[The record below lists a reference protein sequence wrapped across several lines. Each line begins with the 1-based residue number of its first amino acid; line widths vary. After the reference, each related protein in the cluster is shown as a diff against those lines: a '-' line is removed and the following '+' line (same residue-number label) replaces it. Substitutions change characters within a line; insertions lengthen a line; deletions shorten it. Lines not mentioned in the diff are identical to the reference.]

1 MTHLC
6 YLPIKSLRLVQRT
19 LSTGLKAAYWH
30 TTKQTNASITHVSSL
45 HFLIHFIHP
54 SLPYRQIKI
63 EDFLMLCGFDGN
75 VNLSDALHSLRVN
88 IGKFTDCVV
97 ADPSASAGD
106 TPLVLPNEV
115 QSLRQI
121 PAKFWQLCH
130 NVLQF
135 RMQRPSNL
143 PVSVKGIYTWNL
155 NSWSP
160 GLPTNV
166 HKTWIVKTML
176 KQAPVLLQETKWN
189 QANLQY
195 LSHTWPDIKVVTTL
209 AKQNPGEQAGVAI
222 LFPPGWKV
230 LEERVLVQHYAVAAR
245 VEYQACTIWL
255 VSVYIPPNSP
265 KPFVSTTLQTVLALT
280 DYPVFVG
287 GDFNRCD
294 QNHFHTWDDFLVQAG
309 LTDVDPALPTYKYQD
324 QESALDRFLVPSL
337 FLDTTQLFARIYGR
351 YRIDTCHH
359 KALML
364 RLKMKPRLRPHP
376 QSEKHHTIP
385 TQVFLD
391 PTVASE
397 SLQAAARQASLLAL
411 KRKISLAQE
420 TRLAS
425 VVLSQHCRAVVWSW
439 WRTHSCHFKKL
450 SPLKRLYKLLGKE
463 QTYLHIR
470 QDEVRLLYEQ
480 SADTDLLHPWQ
491 AQQGCLLIPA
501 TIVAAALQAAEV
513 ATATNLQIP
522 FGTDNTDPVQRTR
535 RQKIF
540 WDRLKTVCPRG
551 TFYHGPLLQ
560 HNGQECRTALE
571 YDEAMLATRD
581 FWFTHPIKY
590 DRDWHD
596 TLSAYRRCVSP
607 WPEIPEP
614 TEQDYIEHLLLTKDS
629 APGPDGLP
637 YALWRMFPQQTA
649 AILQDDFHHILAGVL
664 APPTQVGV
672 WIPKAKQGP
681 TADFFRPL
689 GMPDTLDRLQDG
701 TTAAILF
708 RITRHSFH
716 PAQTLLNSF
725 REPQRA
731 VLEVQGALEG
741 SGPASALFADLSK
754 AFERINAHWILHIL
768 RIRQCSPWVL
778 QLARYLLFGRR
789 IRHKV
794 QGRLLPAR
802 NVHSGVDMGR
812 STSVYFFCLAMDPI
826 FVVLNQIPRVIVVA
840 GYVDDT
846 TIVGRQT
853 DSRWIQEVFQY
864 IKKWKTAG
872 IVMDTHHCWQVGFSS
887 RALDEDTLYKVEDV
901 WSYVTPIHELGQ
913 ATCSAALQH
922 VPGYARRFVLRHG
935 DHCMRMAS
943 DAIPRLVTEGH
954 PMLCRLAASP
964 CKCRSKTQLL
974 TNVSYSAEQLYCLD
988 QAGLGGQCIVPT
1000 TVNLGLTIHTGWT
1013 CQMTNETMVKVQ
1025 LQTSLVTLLAK
1036 QLAKFRMRLAA
1047 AKRANL
1053 SIHMKIIYFNTFSLS
1068 LFYYSQ
1074 TQRFFS
1080 PKLLKPLY
1088 HAMADFLL
1096 QRHWFPQHHMVGLC
1110 RWLRL
1115 GPLLDPT
1122 IMQAI
1127 SLFGCYLRQGHRSFA
1142 EEQASS
1148 YATQIQQCW
1157 KYWQQQLPAEDV
1169 QRLLALVRENTTP
1182 AQRASKFKQ
1191 LFKQLAVN
1199 KLLTASHKHLVAR
1212 IYKNGWAMGPSILFL
1227 NWLADLPTTQVG
1239 AVPRYAVLRWAL
1251 GEDADFWLPLR
1262 GKLSRSQPCVWCSN
1276 SARCFPYGP
1285 GYGALCPTCFLP
1297 ATPIDLTLNNL
1308 SDENKNFLHFHQII
1322 VPEPKQL
1329 PPAFSRL
1336 LSSVG
1341 CRAIGSYV
1349 PCVLCQGGFNSIDHW
1364 LSFCPVVHLTWLAL
1378 WVAPAPEITWRKAP
1392 SRSTGVALC
1401 YMLFHLRRLVTEC
1414 GGLRPNI
1421 LCVHNRKVSHHVL
1434 DLWQRIYSSMP
1445 STLLRTFRAPPQSS
1459 SSACTD
1465 STKIRLQRFPAVVLE
1480 AALLPSKGLATTQ
1493 SFAKGDTIATF
1504 VKQDHRLRLLLSQY
1518 RKLPFPTATACLVP
1532 FLCHCGATHLRLQA
1546 MDDMPAN
1553 TILLLGEP
1561 QEWQGCLVQFDG
1573 SAHKNTQTGGAG
1585 VGLLHV
1591 TPSSTS
1597 LVQWLSIPLLSCPD
1611 NVIAE
1616 AHACRAAINLAF
1628 EYYVSCMAKGI
1639 PIDSVVIQGDILP
1652 IINYLQYK
1660 GRIKKPAVVAIL
1672 EQCQQLLAQAP
1683 CLFRLVYLPRECN
1696 RLADYFAG
1704 QASAAA
1710 KEAEGNPLV
1719 PLHHVALPPF
1729 HLAQT
1734 LGFIIQQG
1742 DALQAPAFVLT
1753 ECPSPTPQE
1762 LHVLLRRHPHY
1773 KWVAMDYIALAVS
1786 SSHCLSVGYKPTVD
1800 ALGGRFYSVGNAAQ
1814 RLPRQVRLL
1823 LFGNS
1828 HWEIDISGAHYE
1840 LMRRQCKT
1848 NKVHLTLQ
1856 PVAQMR
1862 DYLRGALRAY
1872 LAEDE
1877 IGSLVK
1883 TWPLVILNSA
1893 TPQEAIEYLKKR
1905 IQVEPS
1911 GQLVSFARE
1920 VFAASRYA
1928 MHHPPPWC
1936 PTGPVRTGRGAPF
1949 HYFEVL
1955 EQQVTWAAYS
1965 FLQPRVGF
1973 ASAIWL
1979 HDGFWVAPR
1988 PENALLTA
1996 LHTYLC
2002 QTFSFDPDEPPLL
2015 RCDSLQPK
2023 FAQLLSECNSTTS
2036 VTGSHSRASSQ
2047 RPLPA
2052 VVRIHKKRLSLART
2066 LSSRKPLSNDS
2077 QKELELAVSS
2087 DGAYDDS

>member
-1 MTHLC
+1 
-6 YLPIKSLRLVQRT
+6 
-19 LSTGLKAAYWH
+19 
-30 TTKQTNASITHVSSL
+30 
-45 HFLIHFIHP
+45 
-54 SLPYRQIKI
+54 
-63 EDFLMLCGFDGN
+63 
-75 VNLSDALHSLRVN
+75 
-88 IGKFTDCVV
+88 
-97 ADPSASAGD
+97 
-106 TPLVLPNEV
+106 
-115 QSLRQI
+115 
-121 PAKFWQLCH
+121 
-130 NVLQF
+130 
-135 RMQRPSNL
+135 
-143 PVSVKGIYTWNL
+143 
-155 NSWSP
+155 
-160 GLPTNV
+160 
-166 HKTWIVKTML
+166 ML

-209 AKQNPGEQAGVAI
+209 AKLNPGEQAGVAI

-265 KPFVSTTLQTVLALT
+265 KPFVSATLQTVLALT

-397 SLQAAARQASLLAL
+397 SLQAAARQASLLTL

-420 TRLAS
+420 TRLAN

-439 WRTHSCHFKKL
+439 WRTHSCHFKRL
-450 SPLKRLYKLLGKE
+450 SPLKRLYKLLGKG

-513 ATATNLQIP
+513 ATATNSQMP
-522 FGTDNTDPVQRTR
+522 FGTDNTDPVQRIR
-535 RQKIF
+535 RQKVF

-708 RITRHSFH
+708 RITRRSFH

-754 AFERINAHWILHIL
+754 AFERINAHWILQIL

-826 FVVLNQIPRVIVVA
+826 FVVLNQIPQVIVVA

-853 DSRWIQEVFQY
+853 DSRWIQEVFQN

-887 RALDEDTLYKVEDV
+887 RALDENTLYKVEDV

-935 DHCMRMAS
+935 DHCMHMSS
-943 DAIPRLVTEGH
+943 DVIPRLVADGH

-964 CKCRSKTQLL
+964 CQCRSKTQLL

-1013 CQMTNETMVKVQ
+1013 CQMMHETMVKVQ
-1025 LQTSLVTLLAK
+1025 LQTSLVTLLSK

-1142 EEQASS
+1142 EEQAGS
-1148 YATQIQQCW
+1148 YAMQIQQCW

-1199 KLLTASHKHLVAR
+1199 KLLATSHKHLVAR

-1262 GKLSRSQPCVWCSN
+1262 GKLSRSQPCVWCGN
-1276 SARCFPYGP
+1276 STRCFPYGP
-1285 GYGALCPTCFLP
+1285 GYGALCPPCFLP
-1297 ATPIDLTLNNL
+1297 ATPIDLTLQNL
-1308 SDENKNFLHFHQII
+1308 TDENKNFLHFHQII

-1336 LSSVG
+1336 QSSVG

-1349 PCVLCQGGFNSIDHW
+1349 PCVLCQGGCNSIDHW

-1459 SSACTD
+1459 RSACTD

-1480 AALLPSKGLATTQ
+1480 AALLPSKGLATIQ
-1493 SFAKGDTIATF
+1493 AFAKGDIIATF
-1504 VKQDHRLRLLLSQY
+1504 VKQDHRLGLLLSQY

-1532 FLCHCGATHLRLQA
+1532 FLCQCGATHLRLQA

-1585 VGLLHV
+1585 VSLLHV

-1597 LVQWLSIPLLSCPD
+1597 LVKWLSTPLLSCPD

-1628 EYYVSCMAKGI
+1628 EYYVSCMTKGI

-1742 DALQAPAFVLT
+1742 DALQTPAFVLT
-1753 ECPSPTPQE
+1753 ERPSPTPHE

-1773 KWVAMDYIALAVS
+1773 KWVSMDYIALAIS
-1786 SSHCLSVGYKPTVD
+1786 FSHCLSVGYKPTVD

-1840 LMRRQCKT
+1840 LMRRQCKLEE
-1848 NKVHLTLQ
+1848 VHLTLQ
-1856 PVAQMR
+1856 PVVQMR
-1862 DYLRGALRAY
+1862 NYLREALRAY
-1872 LAEDE
+1872 IAENE

-1893 TPQEAIEYLKKR
+1893 TPQEALEYLKKR

-1928 MHHPPPWC
+1928 MHHPPSWC

-1955 EQQVTWAAYS
+1955 EQQVAWAAYS

-1988 PENALLTA
+1988 PEDALLTA
-1996 LHTYLC
+1996 LHTHLC
-2002 QTFSFDPDEPPLL
+2002 QTFGFDPDEPPLM

-2023 FAQLLSECNSTTS
+2023 FAQLLSECNSTAP

-2052 VVRIHKKRLSLART
+2052 VVRIHKKRTFTGAH
-2066 LSSRKPLSNDS
+2066 PE
-2077 QKELELAVSS
+2077 QQEALEQRLTKRIR
-2087 DGAYDDS
+2087 AYNTKRRRIR

>member
-1 MTHLC
+1 
-6 YLPIKSLRLVQRT
+6 
-19 LSTGLKAAYWH
+19 
-30 TTKQTNASITHVSSL
+30 
-45 HFLIHFIHP
+45 
-54 SLPYRQIKI
+54 
-63 EDFLMLCGFDGN
+63 
-75 VNLSDALHSLRVN
+75 
-88 IGKFTDCVV
+88 
-97 ADPSASAGD
+97 
-106 TPLVLPNEV
+106 
-115 QSLRQI
+115 
-121 PAKFWQLCH
+121 
-130 NVLQF
+130 
-135 RMQRPSNL
+135 
-143 PVSVKGIYTWNL
+143 
-155 NSWSP
+155 
-160 GLPTNV
+160 
-166 HKTWIVKTML
+166 ML
-176 KQAPVLLQETKWN
+176 KKAPVLLQETKWD

-195 LSHTWPDIKVVTTL
+195 LSHTWPDIKVVATL
-209 AKQNPGEQAGVAI
+209 AKHNPGEQAGVAI

-230 LEERVLVQHYAVAAR
+230 LEERIWVQHYAVAAR

-255 VSVYIPPNSP
+255 VSIYIPPSSP
-265 KPFVSTTLQTVLALT
+265 KAFVFNTLQTIIALT

-324 QESALDRFLVPSL
+324 QESSLDRFLVPSL
-337 FLDTTQLFARIYGR
+337 FLDATQLFACIYGR
-351 YRIDTCHH
+351 YRIDTCHR
-359 KALML
+359 KALLL

-391 PTVASE
+391 PTIASE
-397 SLQAAARQASLLAL
+397 SLQAVARQASLLAL

-420 TRLAS
+420 TKPAS
-425 VVLSQHCRAVVWSW
+425 VVLSHHSRAIVWSW

-450 SPLKRLYKLLGKE
+450 APLKRLYKLLGKE
-463 QTYLHIR
+463 QTHLHIR
-470 QDEVRLLYEQ
+470 QEELRLLYEQ
-480 SADTDLLHPWQ
+480 SADTDLLQSWQ
-491 AQQGCLLIPA
+491 TQQGCLLIPA
-501 TIVAAALQAAEV
+501 TVIASALQAAEV
-513 ATATNLQIP
+513 ATATNTQMP
-522 FGTDNTDPVQRTR
+522 FGTDNTDPVQRIR

-540 WDRLKTVCPRG
+540 WDRLKTVCPKG

-571 YDEAMLATRD
+571 YDEATLATRD
-581 FWFTHPIKY
+581 FWFTHPVKY
-590 DRDWHD
+590 DRDWQD
-596 TLSAYRRCVSP
+596 TLSAYRRCVVP
-607 WPEIPEP
+607 WPVIPEP
-614 TEQDYIEHLLLTKDS
+614 AEQDYVEHLLLTKDS

-649 AILQDDFHHILAGVL
+649 AILQDDFHHILAGTL
-664 APPTQVGV
+664 TPPTQVGV

-701 TTAAILF
+701 TVAAILF
-708 RITRHSFH
+708 RVTRHSFH

-741 SGPASALFADLSK
+741 SSPASALFADLSK

-778 QLARYLLFGRR
+778 QFARYLLFGRR

-826 FVVLNQIPRVIVVA
+826 FVVLNQIPQVLVVA

-853 DSRWIQEVFQY
+853 DPNWVREVFQN
-864 IKKWKTAG
+864 IRKWKSAG

-887 RALDEDTLYKVEDV
+887 RALDENILHRVEDV
-901 WSYVTPIHELGQ
+901 WGHVTPTHESGQ

-935 DHCMRMAS
+935 DHCIHMTSA
-943 DAIPRLVTEGH
+943 AIPRLVTEGH
-954 PMLCRLAASP
+954 PMLCQLAASP
-964 CKCRSKTQLL
+964 CRCRSKTQLL
-974 TNVSYSAEQLYCLD
+974 TNVSYAAEQLFCLD
-988 QAGLGGQCIVPT
+988 QAGLGGQCIVPS

-1013 CQMTNETMVKVQ
+1013 CQLTNETMVKLPLQ
-1025 LQTSLVTLLAK
+1025 LSLTTLLSK
-1036 QLAKFRMRLAA
+1036 QLVKFRTRLAA
-1047 AKRANL
+1047 ANRANL
-1053 SIHMKIIYFNTFSLS
+1053 STHMKIIYFNTFSLS

-1088 HAMADFLL
+1088 HAMAEFLL
-1096 QRHWFPQHHMVGLC
+1096 QRHWFPQHLLVGLC
-1110 RWLRL
+1110 RWLRI

-1122 IMQAI
+1122 IMQAV
-1127 SLFGCYLRQGHRSFA
+1127 SLFGCYLRQGHRSLA
-1142 EEQASS
+1142 EDQEGS

-1157 KYWQQQLPAEDV
+1157 KYWQQQLPAEDI
-1169 QRLLALVRENTTP
+1169 QRLLALLKQNNTP
-1182 AQRASKFKQ
+1182 AQRASGFKQ
-1191 LFKQLAVN
+1191 LFKQLAIDR
-1199 KLLTASHKHLVAR
+1199 LLAASHRHLAAR
-1212 IYKNGWAMGPSILFL
+1212 ISKNGWAMGPSILFL
-1227 NWLADLPTTQVG
+1227 GWLADLPTTQVG

-1262 GKLSRSQPCVWCSN
+1262 GKLSRSQPCVWCHN
-1276 SARCFPYGP
+1276 HTRCFPCGP
-1285 GYGALCPTCFLP
+1285 GYGALCPTCLLP
-1297 ATPIDLTLNNL
+1297 ATPVDITLTTLPEE
-1308 SDENKNFLHFHQII
+1308 SKSFLHFHQIL

-1341 CRAIGSYV
+1341 CRANNSYV
-1349 PCVLCQGGFNSIDHW
+1349 PCVLCQGGYNSIDHW

-1378 WVAPAPEITWRKAP
+1378 WAAPAPEINWRMVP
-1392 SRSTGVALC
+1392 SRSIGVALC
-1401 YMLFHLRRLVTEC
+1401 YTLFRMVPSRSIGVALCYTLFHLRRLVTEY

-1421 LCVHNRKVSHHVL
+1421 ACVRHCSISHHVL
-1434 DLWQRIYSSMP
+1434 DLWQRIYSSLP
-1445 STLLRTFRAPPQSS
+1445 STLLNHFRAPPQPSS
-1459 SSACTD
+1459 TACTD
-1465 STKIRLQRFPAVVLE
+1465 STKIRTQRFPAVLLE
-1480 AALLPSKGLATTQ
+1480 AALLPPKGLATTQ
-1493 SFAKGDTIATF
+1493 PFAKGDTIATF
-1504 VKQDHRLRLLLSQY
+1504 AKQDHRLRLLLSQH

-1532 FLCHCGATHLRLQA
+1532 FSCHCGATHLRLQA
-1546 MDDMPAN
+1546 MDDLSAS

-1573 SAHKNTQTGGAG
+1573 SAHKHTQTGGAG
-1585 VGLLHV
+1585 VSLLHV

-1597 LVQWLSIPLLSCPD
+1597 LVQWLSIPLLSCSD
-1611 NVIAE
+1611 NVVAE

-1628 EYYVSCMAKGI
+1628 EYYVSCMSKGI
-1639 PIDSVVIQGDILP
+1639 PIDSVVVQGDILP
-1652 IINYLQYK
+1652 VINYLQYK

-1672 EQCQQLLAQAP
+1672 EQCQHLLARAP

-1710 KEAEGNPLV
+1710 RKADNNPLV

-1729 HLAQT
+1729 HLVQA
-1734 LGFIIQQG
+1734 LGFITQQG
-1742 DALQAPAFVLT
+1742 DPMQAPAFVLT

-1762 LHVLLRRHPHY
+1762 MHALLRRHPHY

-1786 SSHCLSVGYKPTVD
+1786 SSHRLSVGYKPTVD
-1800 ALGGRFYSVGNAAQ
+1800 STGGRFYSVGNAAQ

-1840 LMRRQCKT
+1840 LMRRQCRAAE
-1848 NKVHLTLQ
+1848 VHLSLLPIT
-1856 PVAQMR
+1856 QMR
-1862 DYLRGALRAY
+1862 SYLTRALRAQI
-1872 LAEDE
+1872 AETD
-1877 IGSLVK
+1877 ISLLVK
-1883 TWPLVILNSA
+1883 TWPLVIINSA
-1893 TPQEAIEYLKKR
+1893 APQEAIEYLNKR
-1905 IQVEPS
+1905 IQMEPS
-1911 GQLVSFARE
+1911 HHLVSFARE

-1928 MHHPPPWC
+1928 MHHPPSWC
-1936 PTGPVRTGRGAPF
+1936 PSGPERTGRGAPF

-1955 EQQVTWAAYS
+1955 EQQVAWAAYS

-1973 ASAIWL
+1973 VSAIWL

-1988 PENALLTA
+1988 PENGMLEALNN
-1996 LHTYLC
+1996 HLC
-2002 QTFSFDPDEPPLL
+2002 QTFGFDPTEPPLM

-2023 FAQLLSECNSTTS
+2023 FAQLLSESAS
-2036 VTGSHSRASSQ
+2036 AAPVIGSHSHASSQ
-2047 RPLPA
+2047 GPLPE
-2052 VVRIHKKRLSLART
+2052 VVRIHRKRTFTGARPTQQEALEQRLAKRIKAQPAKRRRT
-2066 LSSRKPLSNDS
+2066 
-2077 QKELELAVSS
+2077 
-2087 DGAYDDS
+2087 

>member
-1 MTHLC
+1 
-6 YLPIKSLRLVQRT
+6 
-19 LSTGLKAAYWH
+19 
-30 TTKQTNASITHVSSL
+30 
-45 HFLIHFIHP
+45 
-54 SLPYRQIKI
+54 
-63 EDFLMLCGFDGN
+63 MLCGFHGN
-75 VNLSDALHSLRVN
+75 VNLSDALNSLRVN

-97 ADPSASAGD
+97 ADPSASVGD

-115 QSLRQI
+115 QSLRQV
-121 PAKFWQLCH
+121 PSKFWQLCH
-130 NVLQF
+130 SVLQF

-222 LFPPGWKV
+222 LFPPGWKI

-280 DYPVFVG
+280 DHPVFVG

-391 PTVASE
+391 PTVESE
-397 SLQAAARQASLLAL
+397 SLQAAARQASLFAL

-513 ATATNLQIP
+513 ATATNLQMP
-522 FGTDNTDPVQRTR
+522 FGTDNTDPAQRIR

-649 AILQDDFHHILAGVL
+649 VILQDDFHHILAGVL

-689 GMPDTLDRLQDG
+689 GMPDTLDR
-701 TTAAILF
+701 
-708 RITRHSFH
+708 TRHSFH

-731 VLEVQGALEG
+731 VLEVQGALE
-741 SGPASALFADLSK
+741 SSSPASALFADLSK

-778 QLARYLLFGRR
+778 QFARYLLFGRR

-826 FVVLNQIPRVIVVA
+826 FVVLNQIPQVIVVA

-853 DSRWIQEVFQY
+853 NSRWIQEVFQN

-887 RALDEDTLYKVEDV
+887 RALDENMLYKVEDV

-935 DHCMRMAS
+935 DHCMHMAS

-954 PMLCRLAASP
+954 PLLCRLAASP
-964 CKCRSKTQLL
+964 CQCRSKTQLL

-1013 CQMTNETMVKVQ
+1013 CQMMNETMVKVH
-1025 LQTSLVTLLAK
+1025 LQTSLVTLLSK

-1127 SLFGCYLRQGHRSFA
+1127 SLFGCYLRQGHKSFA
-1142 EEQASS
+1142 EEQAGS
-1148 YATQIQQCW
+1148 YAIQIQQCW

-1199 KLLTASHKHLVAR
+1199 KLLAASHRHLVAR

-1262 GKLSRSQPCVWCSN
+1262 GKLSRSQLCVWCSN
-1276 SARCFPYGP
+1276 STRCFPYGP

-1297 ATPIDLTLNNL
+1297 ATPIDITLNNL
-1308 SDENKNFLHFHQII
+1308 SEENKNFLHFHQII

-1341 CRAIGSYV
+1341 CRALGSYV
-1349 PCVLCQGGFNSIDHW
+1349 PCVLCQGGFNSVDHW

-1414 GGLRPNI
+1414 GGLRPHI

-1434 DLWQRIYSSMP
+1434 DLWQRIYSSLP
-1445 STLLRTFRAPPQSS
+1445 STLLRSFRAPPQSS
-1459 SSACTD
+1459 SIACTD

-1493 SFAKGDTIATF
+1493 FFAKGDTIATF
-1504 VKQDHRLRLLLSQY
+1504 AKQDHRLRLLLSQY
-1518 RKLPFPTATACLVP
+1518 RKLPFPTATASLVP

-1573 SAHKNTQTGGAG
+1573 SAQKNTQTGGAG
-1585 VGLLHV
+1585 VSLLHV

-1597 LVQWLSIPLLSCPD
+1597 LVQWLSIPLLSCSD

-1616 AHACRAAINLAF
+1616 AHACRAAIRLAC
-1628 EYYVSCMAKGI
+1628 EYYVSCMTMGT

-1652 IINYLQYK
+1652 IINYLQHK

-1704 QASAAA
+1704 QASAAS

-1719 PLHHVALPPF
+1719 PLHHAALPPF

-1762 LHVLLRRHPHY
+1762 MHALLRRHPHY

-1840 LMRRQCKT
+1840 LMRRQCKMDEA
-1848 NKVHLTLQ
+1848 HLALQ
-1856 PVAQMR
+1856 PIAQMR
-1862 DYLRGALRAY
+1862 DSLKGTLQAY
-1872 LAEDE
+1872 IAEDE
-1877 IGSLVK
+1877 IGPLVK
-1883 TWPLVILNSA
+1883 TWPLVIINSA

-1905 IQVEPS
+1905 IQAEPS

-1928 MHHPPPWC
+1928 MHHPPSWC
-1936 PTGPVRTGRGAPF
+1936 PAGPVRTGRGAPF

-1973 ASAIWL
+1973 VSAIWL

-2002 QTFSFDPDEPPLL
+2002 QTFSFDLAEPPLM
-2015 RCDSLQPK
+2015 RCDSLQPR
-2023 FAQLLSECNSTTS
+2023 FTQLLSECNSMTP
-2036 VTGSHSRASSQ
+2036 VIGSHSRASSQ

-2052 VVRIHKKRLSLART
+2052 VVRIHRKRTFTGAHPEQQEALEQRLTKRIRAY
-2066 LSSRKPLSNDS
+2066 SN
-2077 QKELELAVSS
+2077 KRRRIR
-2087 DGAYDDS
+2087 

>member
-75 VNLSDALHSLRVN
+75 VNLSDARHSLRVN

-166 HKTWIVKTML
+166 HKTWIIKTML

-265 KPFVSTTLQTVLALT
+265 KPFVSTTLQAVLALT

-309 LTDVDPALPTYKYQD
+309 LTDVDPALPTYKYHD

-351 YRIDTCHH
+351 YRIDTCHR
-359 KALML
+359 KALTL
-364 RLKMKPRLRPHP
+364 RLKMKPRLRPRP

-391 PTVASE
+391 PTAASE

-439 WRTHSCHFKKL
+439 WRTHSRHFKKL
-450 SPLKRLYKLLGKE
+450 SPLKRLYKLLGKD

-522 FGTDNTDPVQRTR
+522 CGTDNTDPAQRTR

-614 TEQDYIEHLLLTKDS
+614 SEQDYIEHLLLTKDS

-649 AILQDDFHHILAGVL
+649 AILQDDFRHILAGVL

-725 REPQRA
+725 RGPQRA
-731 VLEVQGALEG
+731 VLEVEGVLEG

-935 DHCMRMAS
+935 DHCMHMAS

-964 CKCRSKTQLL
+964 RKCRSKTQLL

-1088 HAMADFLL
+1088 HAMADFWL

-1127 SLFGCYLRQGHRSFA
+1127 SLFGCYLRQGHRSFT
-1142 EEQASS
+1142 EVQASS
-1148 YATQIQQCW
+1148 YVTQIQQCW

-1182 AQRASKFKQ
+1182 AQRASNFKQ

-1239 AVPRYAVLRWAL
+1239 AVPCYAVLRWAL

-1276 SARCFPYGP
+1276 STRCFPYGP

-1297 ATPIDLTLNNL
+1297 ATPIDITLNNL

-1392 SRSTGVALC
+1392 SRSAGVALC

-1421 LCVHNRKVSHHVL
+1421 RCVHNRKVSHHVL

-1504 VKQDHRLRLLLSQY
+1504 VKQDHRLKLLLSQY

-1532 FLCHCGATHLRLQA
+1532 FLGHCGATHLCLQA

-1573 SAHKNTQTGGAG
+1573 SAHKSTQTGGAG

-1628 EYYVSCMAKGI
+1628 EYYVSCMDKGI
-1639 PIDSVVIQGDILP
+1639 PIDSIVIQGDILP

-1729 HLAQT
+1729 HLAQM

-1862 DYLRGALRAY
+1862 DCLRGALRAY

-1877 IGSLVK
+1877 VGSLAK

-1928 MHHPPPWC
+1928 THHPPH
-1936 PTGPVRTGRGAPF
+1936 G
-1949 HYFEVL
+1949 
-1955 EQQVTWAAYS
+1955 
-1965 FLQPRVGF
+1965 
-1973 ASAIWL
+1973 
-1979 HDGFWVAPR
+1979 
-1988 PENALLTA
+1988 
-1996 LHTYLC
+1996 
-2002 QTFSFDPDEPPLL
+2002 
-2015 RCDSLQPK
+2015 
-2023 FAQLLSECNSTTS
+2023 AQLVQYEQDEGLPFITS
-2036 VTGSHSRASSQ
+2036 RS
-2047 RPLPA
+2047 
-2052 VVRIHKKRLSLART
+2052 
-2066 LSSRKPLSNDS
+2066 
-2077 QKELELAVSS
+2077 
-2087 DGAYDDS
+2087 

>member
-1 MTHLC
+1 MT
-6 YLPIKSLRLVQRT
+6 
-19 LSTGLKAAYWH
+19 
-30 TTKQTNASITHVSSL
+30 
-45 HFLIHFIHP
+45 
-54 SLPYRQIKI
+54 
-63 EDFLMLCGFDGN
+63 
-75 VNLSDALHSLRVN
+75 
-88 IGKFTDCVV
+88 
-97 ADPSASAGD
+97 
-106 TPLVLPNEV
+106 
-115 QSLRQI
+115 
-121 PAKFWQLCH
+121 
-130 NVLQF
+130 
-135 RMQRPSNL
+135 
-143 PVSVKGIYTWNL
+143 
-155 NSWSP
+155 
-160 GLPTNV
+160 
-166 HKTWIVKTML
+166 
-176 KQAPVLLQETKWN
+176 
-189 QANLQY
+189 
-195 LSHTWPDIKVVTTL
+195 
-209 AKQNPGEQAGVAI
+209 
-222 LFPPGWKV
+222 
-230 LEERVLVQHYAVAAR
+230 
-245 VEYQACTIWL
+245 
-255 VSVYIPPNSP
+255 
-265 KPFVSTTLQTVLALT
+265 
-280 DYPVFVG
+280 
-287 GDFNRCD
+287 
-294 QNHFHTWDDFLVQAG
+294 
-309 LTDVDPALPTYKYQD
+309 
-324 QESALDRFLVPSL
+324 
-337 FLDTTQLFARIYGR
+337 
-351 YRIDTCHH
+351 
-359 KALML
+359 
-364 RLKMKPRLRPHP
+364 
-376 QSEKHHTIP
+376 
-385 TQVFLD
+385 
-391 PTVASE
+391 
-397 SLQAAARQASLLAL
+397 
-411 KRKISLAQE
+411 
-420 TRLAS
+420 
-425 VVLSQHCRAVVWSW
+425 
-439 WRTHSCHFKKL
+439 
-450 SPLKRLYKLLGKE
+450 
-463 QTYLHIR
+463 
-470 QDEVRLLYEQ
+470 
-480 SADTDLLHPWQ
+480 
-491 AQQGCLLIPA
+491 
-501 TIVAAALQAAEV
+501 
-513 ATATNLQIP
+513 
-522 FGTDNTDPVQRTR
+522 
-535 RQKIF
+535 
-540 WDRLKTVCPRG
+540 
-551 TFYHGPLLQ
+551 
-560 HNGQECRTALE
+560 
-571 YDEAMLATRD
+571 
-581 FWFTHPIKY
+581 
-590 DRDWHD
+590 
-596 TLSAYRRCVSP
+596 
-607 WPEIPEP
+607 
-614 TEQDYIEHLLLTKDS
+614 
-629 APGPDGLP
+629 
-637 YALWRMFPQQTA
+637 
-649 AILQDDFHHILAGVL
+649 GVL

-826 FVVLNQIPRVIVVA
+826 FVVLNQIPRVLVVA

-872 IVMDTHHCWQVGFSS
+872 IVMDTHHCWQVGFAS

-901 WSYVTPIHELGQ
+901 WSHVTPIHELGQ

-935 DHCMRMAS
+935 DHCMHMAS

-1013 CQMTNETMVKVQ
+1013 CQLMNETMVKVQ
-1025 LQTSLVTLLAK
+1025 LQTSLVTVLAK

-1088 HAMADFLL
+1088 HAMANFLL
-1096 QRHWFPQHHMVGLC
+1096 QRHWFPQHHIVGLC

-1157 KYWQQQLPAEDV
+1157 KFWQQQLSAEDV

-1191 LFKQLAVN
+1191 LFKQLAIN
-1199 KLLTASHKHLVAR
+1199 KLLTASHKHLGAR
-1212 IYKNGWAMGPSILFL
+1212 IYKNGWALGPSILFL

-1262 GKLSRSQPCVWCSN
+1262 GKLSRSQPCAWCSN
-1276 SARCFPYGP
+1276 STRCFPYGP

-1297 ATPIDLTLNNL
+1297 AAPIDLTLNNL
-1308 SDENKNFLHFHQII
+1308 SDENKNFLHFHQIT

-1392 SRSTGVALC
+1392 CRSTGVALC

-1421 LCVHNRKVSHHVL
+1421 SCVHNRKVSHHVL
-1434 DLWQRIYSSMP
+1434 DLWQRIYSSIP

-1459 SSACTD
+1459 STACTD

-1504 VKQDHRLRLLLSQY
+1504 VKQDHRLKLLLSQY

-1546 MDDMPAN
+1546 TDNMPAN

-1591 TPSSTS
+1591 TQSSTS

-1710 KEAEGNPLV
+1710 KEADGNPLV

-1848 NKVHLTLQ
+1848 NEVHLTLQ

-1893 TPQEAIEYLKKR
+1893 TPQEAIEYLRKR

-1936 PTGPVRTGRGAPF
+1936 PNGPVRTGRGAPF

-1996 LHTYLC
+1996 MHTYLC

-2023 FAQLLSECNSTTS
+2023 FAQLIAECNSMTS
-2036 VTGSHSRASSQ
+2036 VTGSHSRVSSQ

-2052 VVRIHKKRLSLART
+2052 VVRIHKKRTFTGAH
-2066 LSSRKPLSNDS
+2066 PE
-2077 QKELELAVSS
+2077 QQEALEQRLTKRIRACSIKRRRIR
-2087 DGAYDDS
+2087 

>member
-1 MTHLC
+1 
-6 YLPIKSLRLVQRT
+6 
-19 LSTGLKAAYWH
+19 
-30 TTKQTNASITHVSSL
+30 
-45 HFLIHFIHP
+45 
-54 SLPYRQIKI
+54 
-63 EDFLMLCGFDGN
+63 
-75 VNLSDALHSLRVN
+75 
-88 IGKFTDCVV
+88 
-97 ADPSASAGD
+97 
-106 TPLVLPNEV
+106 
-115 QSLRQI
+115 
-121 PAKFWQLCH
+121 
-130 NVLQF
+130 
-135 RMQRPSNL
+135 
-143 PVSVKGIYTWNL
+143 
-155 NSWSP
+155 
-160 GLPTNV
+160 
-166 HKTWIVKTML
+166 ML

-209 AKQNPGEQAGVAI
+209 AKLNPGEQAGVAI

-265 KPFVSTTLQTVLALT
+265 KPFVSATLQTVLALT

-376 QSEKHHTIP
+376 QSEKHHTLP

-397 SLQAAARQASLLAL
+397 SLQAAARQASLLTL

-420 TRLAS
+420 TRLAN

-439 WRTHSCHFKKL
+439 WRTHSCHFKRL
-450 SPLKRLYKLLGKE
+450 SPLKRLYKLLGKG

-513 ATATNLQIP
+513 ATATNSQMP
-522 FGTDNTDPVQRTR
+522 FGTDNTDPVQRIR
-535 RQKIF
+535 RQKVF

-708 RITRHSFH
+708 RITRRSFH

-754 AFERINAHWILHIL
+754 AFERINAHWILQIL

-826 FVVLNQIPRVIVVA
+826 FVALNQIPQVIVVA

-853 DSRWIQEVFQY
+853 DSRWIQEVFQN

-887 RALDEDTLYKVEDV
+887 RALDENTLYKVEDV

-935 DHCMRMAS
+935 DHCMHMSS
-943 DAIPRLVTEGH
+943 DVIPRLVADGH

-964 CKCRSKTQLL
+964 CQCRSKTQLL

-1013 CQMTNETMVKVQ
+1013 CQMMHETMVKVQ
-1025 LQTSLVTLLAK
+1025 LQTSLVTLLSK

-1142 EEQASS
+1142 EEQAGS
-1148 YATQIQQCW
+1148 YAMQIQQCW

-1199 KLLTASHKHLVAR
+1199 KLLATSHKHLVAR

-1262 GKLSRSQPCVWCSN
+1262 GKLSRSQPCVWCGN
-1276 SARCFPYGP
+1276 STRCFPYGP
-1285 GYGALCPTCFLP
+1285 GYGALCPPCFLP
-1297 ATPIDLTLNNL
+1297 ATPIDLTLQNL
-1308 SDENKNFLHFHQII
+1308 TDENKNFLHFHQII

-1336 LSSVG
+1336 QSSVG

-1349 PCVLCQGGFNSIDHW
+1349 PCVLCQGGCNSIDHW

-1459 SSACTD
+1459 RSACTD

-1480 AALLPSKGLATTQ
+1480 AALLPSKGLATIQ
-1493 SFAKGDTIATF
+1493 AFAKGDIIATF
-1504 VKQDHRLRLLLSQY
+1504 VKQDHRLGLLLSQY

-1532 FLCHCGATHLRLQA
+1532 FLCQCGATHLRLQA

-1585 VGLLHV
+1585 VSLLHV

-1597 LVQWLSIPLLSCPD
+1597 LVKWLSTPLLSCPD

-1628 EYYVSCMAKGI
+1628 EYYVSCMTKGI

-1742 DALQAPAFVLT
+1742 DALQTPAFVLT
-1753 ECPSPTPQE
+1753 ERPSPTPHE

-1773 KWVAMDYIALAVS
+1773 KWVSMDYIALAIS
-1786 SSHCLSVGYKPTVD
+1786 FSHCLSVGYKPTVD

-1840 LMRRQCKT
+1840 LMRRQCKLEE
-1848 NKVHLTLQ
+1848 VHLTLQ
-1856 PVAQMR
+1856 PVVQMR
-1862 DYLRGALRAY
+1862 NYLREALRAY
-1872 LAEDE
+1872 IAENE

-1893 TPQEAIEYLKKR
+1893 TPQEALEYLKKR

-1928 MHHPPPWC
+1928 MHHPPSWC

-1955 EQQVTWAAYS
+1955 EQQVAWAAYS

-1988 PENALLTA
+1988 PEDALLTA
-1996 LHTYLC
+1996 LHTHLC
-2002 QTFSFDPDEPPLL
+2002 QTFGFDPDEPPLM

-2023 FAQLLSECNSTTS
+2023 FAQLLSECNSTAP

-2052 VVRIHKKRLSLART
+2052 VVRIHKKRTFTGAH
-2066 LSSRKPLSNDS
+2066 PE
-2077 QKELELAVSS
+2077 QQEALEQRLTKRIR
-2087 DGAYDDS
+2087 AYNTKRRRIR

>member
-1 MTHLC
+1 
-6 YLPIKSLRLVQRT
+6 
-19 LSTGLKAAYWH
+19 
-30 TTKQTNASITHVSSL
+30 
-45 HFLIHFIHP
+45 
-54 SLPYRQIKI
+54 
-63 EDFLMLCGFDGN
+63 
-75 VNLSDALHSLRVN
+75 
-88 IGKFTDCVV
+88 
-97 ADPSASAGD
+97 
-106 TPLVLPNEV
+106 
-115 QSLRQI
+115 
-121 PAKFWQLCH
+121 
-130 NVLQF
+130 
-135 RMQRPSNL
+135 
-143 PVSVKGIYTWNL
+143 
-155 NSWSP
+155 
-160 GLPTNV
+160 
-166 HKTWIVKTML
+166 ML

-351 YRIDTCHH
+351 YPIDTCHH

-590 DRDWHD
+590 DRDWRD

-826 FVVLNQIPRVIVVA
+826 FVVLNKIPRVIVVA

-935 DHCMRMAS
+935 DHCMHMAS

-974 TNVSYSAEQLYCLD
+974 TNVSYTAEQLYCLD

-1276 SARCFPYGP
+1276 STRCFPYGP

-1297 ATPIDLTLNNL
+1297 ATPIDLTLHNL

-1378 WVAPAPEITWRKAP
+1378 WVAPAPEITWCKAP
-1392 SRSTGVALC
+1392 SRSAGVALC

-1434 DLWQRIYSSMP
+1434 DLWQRIYSSTP
-1445 STLLRTFRAPPQSS
+1445 STLLRTFRAPPQPSS
-1459 SSACTD
+1459 NACTD

-1616 AHACRAAINLAF
+1616 AHARRAAINLAF

-1979 HDGFWVAPR
+1979 RDGFWVAPR

-2052 VVRIHKKRLSLART
+2052 VVSIHKKRTFTGAH
-2066 LSSRKPLSNDS
+2066 PE
-2077 QKELELAVSS
+2077 QQEALEQRLTKRIRACSIKRRLLR
-2087 DGAYDDS
+2087 

>member
-1 MTHLC
+1 M
-6 YLPIKSLRLVQRT
+6 
-19 LSTGLKAAYWH
+19 
-30 TTKQTNASITHVSSL
+30 
-45 HFLIHFIHP
+45 
-54 SLPYRQIKI
+54 
-63 EDFLMLCGFDGN
+63 
-75 VNLSDALHSLRVN
+75 
-88 IGKFTDCVV
+88 
-97 ADPSASAGD
+97 
-106 TPLVLPNEV
+106 
-115 QSLRQI
+115 
-121 PAKFWQLCH
+121 
-130 NVLQF
+130 
-135 RMQRPSNL
+135 
-143 PVSVKGIYTWNL
+143 
-155 NSWSP
+155 
-160 GLPTNV
+160 
-166 HKTWIVKTML
+166 
-176 KQAPVLLQETKWN
+176 
-189 QANLQY
+189 
-195 LSHTWPDIKVVTTL
+195 
-209 AKQNPGEQAGVAI
+209 
-222 LFPPGWKV
+222 
-230 LEERVLVQHYAVAAR
+230 
-245 VEYQACTIWL
+245 
-255 VSVYIPPNSP
+255 
-265 KPFVSTTLQTVLALT
+265 
-280 DYPVFVG
+280 
-287 GDFNRCD
+287 
-294 QNHFHTWDDFLVQAG
+294 
-309 LTDVDPALPTYKYQD
+309 
-324 QESALDRFLVPSL
+324 
-337 FLDTTQLFARIYGR
+337 
-351 YRIDTCHH
+351 
-359 KALML
+359 
-364 RLKMKPRLRPHP
+364 
-376 QSEKHHTIP
+376 
-385 TQVFLD
+385 
-391 PTVASE
+391 
-397 SLQAAARQASLLAL
+397 
-411 KRKISLAQE
+411 
-420 TRLAS
+420 
-425 VVLSQHCRAVVWSW
+425 LSQHCRAVVWSW

-513 ATATNLQIP
+513 ATATNLQMP
-522 FGTDNTDPVQRTR
+522 FGTDNTDPVQRIR

-778 QLARYLLFGRR
+778 RLARYLLFGRR

-826 FVVLNQIPRVIVVA
+826 FVVLNQIPQVIVVA

-853 DSRWIQEVFQY
+853 DSRWIQEVFQN

-887 RALDEDTLYKVEDV
+887 RAFDENTLYKVEDV

-935 DHCMRMAS
+935 DHCIHMAS

-964 CKCRSKTQLL
+964 CQCRSKTQLL

-1013 CQMTNETMVKVQ
+1013 CQLMNETMVKVQ
-1025 LQTSLVTLLAK
+1025 LQTSLVTLLSK
-1036 QLAKFRMRLAA
+1036 QLAKFRTRLAA

-1142 EEQASS
+1142 EEQAGS
-1148 YATQIQQCW
+1148 YAIQIQQCW

-1199 KLLTASHKHLVAR
+1199 KLLAASRKHLVAR
-1212 IYKNGWAMGPSILFL
+1212 IYKNGWATGPSILFL

-1251 GEDADFWLPLR
+1251 GEDADFCLPLR

-1276 SARCFPYGP
+1276 STRCFPYGP

-1349 PCVLCQGGFNSIDHW
+1349 PCVLCQGGFNSVDHW

-1378 WVAPAPEITWRKAP
+1378 WVAPAPEIAWRKAP

-1434 DLWQRIYSSMP
+1434 DLWQRIYSSLP
-1445 STLLRTFRAPPQSS
+1445 STLLRTFRAPPQPS

-1480 AALLPSKGLATTQ
+1480 AALLPSKGLATMQ

-1585 VGLLHV
+1585 VSLLHV

-1729 HLAQT
+1729 HLTQT

-1753 ECPSPTPQE
+1753 ECPSSTPQE
-1762 LHVLLRRHPHY
+1762 MHALLRRHPHY

-1848 NKVHLTLQ
+1848 DEVHLTLQ

-1862 DYLRGALRAY
+1862 GYLRGALRAY
-1872 LAEDE
+1872 IAEDE

-1988 PENALLTA
+1988 PENALLAA

-2002 QTFSFDPDEPPLL
+2002 QTFSFDLAEPPLM

-2023 FAQLLSECNSTTS
+2023 FAQLLSECNSTTP
-2036 VTGSHSRASSQ
+2036 VTGSRSRASSQ

-2052 VVRIHKKRLSLART
+2052 VVRIHKKRTFTGAH
-2066 LSSRKPLSNDS
+2066 PE
-2077 QKELELAVSS
+2077 QQEALEQRLTKRIR
-2087 DGAYDDS
+2087 AYSTKRRRIR

>member
-1 MTHLC
+1 
-6 YLPIKSLRLVQRT
+6 
-19 LSTGLKAAYWH
+19 
-30 TTKQTNASITHVSSL
+30 
-45 HFLIHFIHP
+45 
-54 SLPYRQIKI
+54 
-63 EDFLMLCGFDGN
+63 
-75 VNLSDALHSLRVN
+75 
-88 IGKFTDCVV
+88 
-97 ADPSASAGD
+97 
-106 TPLVLPNEV
+106 
-115 QSLRQI
+115 
-121 PAKFWQLCH
+121 
-130 NVLQF
+130 
-135 RMQRPSNL
+135 
-143 PVSVKGIYTWNL
+143 
-155 NSWSP
+155 
-160 GLPTNV
+160 
-166 HKTWIVKTML
+166 ML
-176 KQAPVLLQETKWN
+176 KKAPVLLQETKWD

-195 LSHTWPDIKVVTTL
+195 LSHTWPDIKVVATL
-209 AKQNPGEQAGVAI
+209 AKHNPGEQAGVAI

-230 LEERVLVQHYAVAAR
+230 LEERIWVQHYAVAAR

-255 VSVYIPPNSP
+255 VSIYIPPSSP
-265 KPFVSTTLQTVLALT
+265 KAFVFNTLQTIIALT

-324 QESALDRFLVPSL
+324 QESSLDRFLVPSL
-337 FLDTTQLFARIYGR
+337 FLDATQLFACIYGR
-351 YRIDTCHH
+351 YRIDTCHR
-359 KALML
+359 KALLL

-391 PTVASE
+391 PTIASE
-397 SLQAAARQASLLAL
+397 SLQAVARQASLLAL

-420 TRLAS
+420 TKPAS
-425 VVLSQHCRAVVWSW
+425 VVLSHHSRAIVWSW

-450 SPLKRLYKLLGKE
+450 APLKRLYKLLGKE
-463 QTYLHIR
+463 QTHLHIR
-470 QDEVRLLYEQ
+470 QEELRLLYEQ
-480 SADTDLLHPWQ
+480 SADTDLLQSWQ
-491 AQQGCLLIPA
+491 TQQGCLLIPA
-501 TIVAAALQAAEV
+501 TVIASALQAAEV
-513 ATATNLQIP
+513 ATATNTQMP
-522 FGTDNTDPVQRTR
+522 FGTDNTDPVQRIR

-540 WDRLKTVCPRG
+540 WDRLKTVCPKG

-581 FWFTHPIKY
+581 FWFTHPVKY
-590 DRDWHD
+590 DRDWQD
-596 TLSAYRRCVSP
+596 TLSAYRRCVVP
-607 WPEIPEP
+607 WPVIPEP
-614 TEQDYIEHLLLTKDS
+614 AEQDYVEHLLLTKDS

-649 AILQDDFHHILAGVL
+649 AILQDDFHHILAGTL
-664 APPTQVGV
+664 TPPTQVGV

-701 TTAAILF
+701 TVAAILF
-708 RITRHSFH
+708 RVTRHSFH

-741 SGPASALFADLSK
+741 SSPASALFADLSK

-778 QLARYLLFGRR
+778 QFARYLLFGRR

-826 FVVLNQIPRVIVVA
+826 FVVLNQIPQVLVVA

-853 DSRWIQEVFQY
+853 DPNWVREVFQN
-864 IKKWKTAG
+864 IRKWKSAG

-887 RALDEDTLYKVEDV
+887 RALDENILRRVEDV
-901 WSYVTPIHELGQ
+901 WGHVTPTHESGQ

-935 DHCMRMAS
+935 DHCIHMTSA
-943 DAIPRLVTEGH
+943 AIPRLVTEGH
-954 PMLCRLAASP
+954 PMLCQLAASP
-964 CKCRSKTQLL
+964 CRCRSKTQLL
-974 TNVSYSAEQLYCLD
+974 TNVSYAAEQLFCLD
-988 QAGLGGQCIVPT
+988 QAGLGGQCIVPS

-1013 CQMTNETMVKVQ
+1013 CQLTNETMVKLPLQ
-1025 LQTSLVTLLAK
+1025 LSLTTLLSK
-1036 QLAKFRMRLAA
+1036 QLVKFRTRLAA
-1047 AKRANL
+1047 ANRANL

-1088 HAMADFLL
+1088 HAMAEFLL
-1096 QRHWFPQHHMVGLC
+1096 QRHWFPQHLLVGLC
-1110 RWLRL
+1110 RWLRI

-1122 IMQAI
+1122 IMQAV
-1127 SLFGCYLRQGHRSFA
+1127 SLFGCYLRQGHRSLA
-1142 EEQASS
+1142 EDQEGS

-1157 KYWQQQLPAEDV
+1157 KYWQQQLPAEDI
-1169 QRLLALVRENTTP
+1169 QRLLALLKQNNTP
-1182 AQRASKFKQ
+1182 AQRASGFKQ
-1191 LFKQLAVN
+1191 LFKQLAIDR
-1199 KLLTASHKHLVAR
+1199 LLAASHRHLAAR
-1212 IYKNGWAMGPSILFL
+1212 ISKNGWAMGPSILFL
-1227 NWLADLPTTQVG
+1227 GWLADLPTTQVG

-1262 GKLSRSQPCVWCSN
+1262 GKLSRSQPCVWCHN
-1276 SARCFPYGP
+1276 HTRCFPCGP
-1285 GYGALCPTCFLP
+1285 GYGALCPTCLLP
-1297 ATPIDLTLNNL
+1297 ATPVDITLTTLPEE
-1308 SDENKNFLHFHQII
+1308 SKSFLHFHQIL

-1341 CRAIGSYV
+1341 CRANNSYV
-1349 PCVLCQGGFNSIDHW
+1349 PCVLCQGGYNSIDHW

-1378 WVAPAPEITWRKAP
+1378 WAAPAPEINWRMVP
-1392 SRSTGVALC
+1392 SRSIGVALC
-1401 YMLFHLRRLVTEC
+1401 YTLFRMVPSRSIGVALCYTLFHLRRLVTEY

-1421 LCVHNRKVSHHVL
+1421 ACVRHCSISHHVL
-1434 DLWQRIYSSMP
+1434 DLWQRIYSSLP
-1445 STLLRTFRAPPQSS
+1445 STLLNHFRAPPQPSS
-1459 SSACTD
+1459 TACTD
-1465 STKIRLQRFPAVVLE
+1465 STKIRTQRFPAVLLE
-1480 AALLPSKGLATTQ
+1480 AALLPPKGLATTQ
-1493 SFAKGDTIATF
+1493 PFAKGDTIATF
-1504 VKQDHRLRLLLSQY
+1504 AKQDHRLRLLLSQH

-1532 FLCHCGATHLRLQA
+1532 FSCHCGATHLRLQA
-1546 MDDMPAN
+1546 MDDLSAS

-1573 SAHKNTQTGGAG
+1573 SAHKHTQTGGAG
-1585 VGLLHV
+1585 VSLLRV

-1597 LVQWLSIPLLSCPD
+1597 LVQWLSIPLLSCSD
-1611 NVIAE
+1611 NVVAE

-1628 EYYVSCMAKGI
+1628 EYYVSCMSKGI
-1639 PIDSVVIQGDILP
+1639 PIDSVVVQGDILP
-1652 IINYLQYK
+1652 VINYLQYK

-1672 EQCQQLLAQAP
+1672 EQCQHLLARAP

-1710 KEAEGNPLV
+1710 RKADNNPLV

-1729 HLAQT
+1729 HLVQA
-1734 LGFIIQQG
+1734 LGFITQQG
-1742 DALQAPAFVLT
+1742 DPMQAPAFVLT

-1762 LHVLLRRHPHY
+1762 MHALLRRHPHY

-1786 SSHCLSVGYKPTVD
+1786 SSHRLSVGYKPTVD
-1800 ALGGRFYSVGNAAQ
+1800 STGGRFYSVGNAAQ

-1840 LMRRQCKT
+1840 LMRRQCRAAE
-1848 NKVHLTLQ
+1848 VHLSLLPIT
-1856 PVAQMR
+1856 QMR
-1862 DYLRGALRAY
+1862 SYLTRALRAQI
-1872 LAEDE
+1872 AETD
-1877 IGSLVK
+1877 ISLLVK
-1883 TWPLVILNSA
+1883 TWPLVIINSA
-1893 TPQEAIEYLKKR
+1893 APQEAIEYLNKR
-1905 IQVEPS
+1905 IQMEPS
-1911 GQLVSFARE
+1911 HHLVSFARE

-1928 MHHPPPWC
+1928 MHHPPSWC
-1936 PTGPVRTGRGAPF
+1936 PSGPERTGRGAPF

-1955 EQQVTWAAYS
+1955 EQQVAWAAYS

-1973 ASAIWL
+1973 VSAIWL

-1988 PENALLTA
+1988 PENGMLEALNN
-1996 LHTYLC
+1996 HLC
-2002 QTFSFDPDEPPLL
+2002 QTFGFDPTEPPLM

-2023 FAQLLSECNSTTS
+2023 FAQLLSESAS
-2036 VTGSHSRASSQ
+2036 AAPVIGSHSHASSQ
-2047 RPLPA
+2047 GPLPE
-2052 VVRIHKKRLSLART
+2052 VVRIHRKRTFTGARPTQQEALEQRLAKRIKAQPAKRRRT
-2066 LSSRKPLSNDS
+2066 
-2077 QKELELAVSS
+2077 
-2087 DGAYDDS
+2087 

>member
-1 MTHLC
+1 
-6 YLPIKSLRLVQRT
+6 
-19 LSTGLKAAYWH
+19 
-30 TTKQTNASITHVSSL
+30 
-45 HFLIHFIHP
+45 
-54 SLPYRQIKI
+54 
-63 EDFLMLCGFDGN
+63 
-75 VNLSDALHSLRVN
+75 
-88 IGKFTDCVV
+88 
-97 ADPSASAGD
+97 
-106 TPLVLPNEV
+106 
-115 QSLRQI
+115 
-121 PAKFWQLCH
+121 
-130 NVLQF
+130 
-135 RMQRPSNL
+135 MQRPSNL

-309 LTDVDPALPTYKYQD
+309 LTDVDPALPTYKYHD

-351 YRIDTCHH
+351 YRIGTCHH

-397 SLQAAARQASLLAL
+397 SLQAAARQVSLLAL

-513 ATATNLQIP
+513 ATATNLQMP
-522 FGTDNTDPVQRTR
+522 FGTDNTDPVQRIR

-560 HNGQECRTALE
+560 QNGQECRTALE

-614 TEQDYIEHLLLTKDS
+614 TEQDYIEHLHLTKDS

-826 FVVLNQIPRVIVVA
+826 FVALNQIPRVIVVA

-887 RALDEDTLYKVEDV
+887 RALDENTLYKVEDV

-913 ATCSAALQH
+913 ATCSA
-922 VPGYARRFVLRHG
+922 PGYARRFVLRHG
-935 DHCMRMAS
+935 DHCTHMAS

-964 CKCRSKTQLL
+964 CQCRSKTQLL

-1013 CQMTNETMVKVQ
+1013 CQMMNETMVKVQ
-1025 LQTSLVTLLAK
+1025 LQTSLVTLLSK

-1122 IMQAI
+1122 ITQAI

-1212 IYKNGWAMGPSILFL
+1212 IYKNGWAMGPSTLFL

-1276 SARCFPYGP
+1276 STRCVPYGP

-1585 VGLLHV
+1585 VSLLHV

-1719 PLHHVALPPF
+1719 PLHHVALPPL

-1734 LGFIIQQG
+1734 LGFIIQHG

-1786 SSHCLSVGYKPTVD
+1786 SSHCLSVGYKPTID

-1848 NKVHLTLQ
+1848 NEVHLTLQ

-1872 LAEDE
+1872 IAEDE

-2002 QTFSFDPDEPPLL
+2002 QTFSFDPDEPPLM

-2052 VVRIHKKRLSLART
+2052 VVRIHKKRTFTGAH
-2066 LSSRKPLSNDS
+2066 PE
-2077 QKELELAVSS
+2077 QQEALEQRLTKRIRACSIKRRRIR
-2087 DGAYDDS
+2087 

>member
-1 MTHLC
+1 MTRLC
-6 YLPIKSLRLVQRT
+6 QLPIKSLRLVQRT

-30 TTKQTNASITHVSSL
+30 INQQTNASITHVSSL
-45 HFLIHFIHP
+45 HFLIHFIYP
-54 SLPYRQIKI
+54 RLPYRQIMI
-63 EDFLMLCGFDGN
+63 QDLLNVCGFDDN
-75 VNLSDALHSLRVN
+75 VNLSDALLSLRVN
-88 IGKFTDCVV
+88 IGKFTDCIVT
-97 ADPSASAGD
+97 DPSATVDD
-106 TPLVLPNEV
+106 TPFILPNEV
-115 QSLRQI
+115 QSLRRI
-121 PAKFWQLCH
+121 PTRFWQLCH
-130 NVLQF
+130 KILQF
-135 RMQRPSNL
+135 REQRPSNL
-143 PVSVKGIYTWNL
+143 PVSVKGIHSWNL

-166 HKTWIVKTML
+166 HKTWIVKAML
-176 KQAPVLLQETKWN
+176 KQAPVLLQETKWD

-195 LSHTWPDIKVVTTL
+195 LSHTWPDIKVVATL
-209 AKQNPGEQAGVAI
+209 AKHNPGEQAGVAI

-230 LEERVLVQHYAVAAR
+230 LEERILVQHYAVAAR

-255 VSVYIPPNSP
+255 VSIYIPPSSP
-265 KPFVSTTLQTVLALT
+265 KAFVSNTLQTIIALT

-309 LTDVDPALPTYKYQD
+309 LTDVDPALPTSKYQD
-324 QESALDRFLVPSL
+324 QESTLDRFLVPSL

-351 YRIDTCHH
+351 YRIDTCHR

-391 PTVASE
+391 PTIASE
-397 SLQAAARQASLLAL
+397 SLQTVARQASLLAL

-420 TRLAS
+420 TKPAS
-425 VVLSQHCRAVVWSW
+425 VVLSHHSRAIVWSW

-450 SPLKRLYKLLGKE
+450 APLKRLYKLLGKD
-463 QTYLHIR
+463 QTHLHIR
-470 QDEVRLLYEQ
+470 QEEVRLLYEQ
-480 SADTDLLHPWQ
+480 SGDTDLLQSWQ
-491 AQQGCLLIPA
+491 TQQGCLLIPA
-501 TIVAAALQAAEV
+501 TVIASALQAAEV
-513 ATATNLQIP
+513 ATATNTQMP
-522 FGTDNTDPVQRTR
+522 FGTDNTDPVQRIR

-540 WDRLKTVCPRG
+540 WDRLKTVCPKG

-581 FWFTHPIKY
+581 FWFTHPVQY
-590 DRDWHD
+590 DRDWQD
-596 TLSAYRRCVSP
+596 TLSAYRRCVVP
-607 WPEIPEP
+607 WPVIPEP
-614 TEQDYIEHLLLTKDS
+614 REQDYVEHLLLTKDS

-649 AILQDDFHHILAGVL
+649 AILQDDFHHILAGAL
-664 APPTQVGV
+664 TPPTQVGV

-701 TTAAILF
+701 TVAAILF
-708 RITRHSFH
+708 RVTRHSFH

-741 SGPASALFADLSK
+741 SSPASALFADLSK
-754 AFERINAHWILHIL
+754 AFERINAHWILYIL

-778 QLARYLLFGRR
+778 QFARYLLFGRR

-826 FVVLNQIPRVIVVA
+826 FVVLNQIPEVLVVA

-853 DSRWIQEVFQY
+853 DPNWVREVFQN
-864 IKKWKTAG
+864 IRKWKSAG

-887 RALDEDTLYKVEDV
+887 RALDENMLHKVEDV
-901 WSYVTPIHELGQ
+901 WGHVTPIHESGQ

-935 DHCMRMAS
+935 DHCIHMAS
-943 DAIPRLVTEGH
+943 EAIPRLVTEGH
-954 PMLCRLAASP
+954 PMLCQLAASP
-964 CKCRSKTQLL
+964 CQCRSKTQLL
-974 TNVSYSAEQLYCLD
+974 TNVSYAAEQLFCLD
-988 QAGLGGQCIVPT
+988 QAGLGGQCIVPS

-1013 CQMTNETMVKVQ
+1013 CQLTNETMVKIPLQ
-1025 LQTSLVTLLAK
+1025 LSLTTLLSK
-1036 QLAKFRMRLAA
+1036 QLVKFRTRLAA
-1047 AKRANL
+1047 ANRANL

-1080 PKLLKPLY
+1080 PKLLKLLY

-1096 QRHWFPQHHMVGLC
+1096 QRHWFPQHLLVGLC
-1110 RWLRL
+1110 RWLRI

-1122 IMQAI
+1122 IMQAV
-1127 SLFGCYLRQGHRSFA
+1127 SLFGCYLRQGHRSLA
-1142 EEQASS
+1142 EGQEGS
-1148 YATQIQQCW
+1148 YAIQIQQCW
-1157 KYWQQQLPAEDV
+1157 KYWQQQLPAEDI
-1169 QRLLALVRENTTP
+1169 QRLLALLKQNNTP
-1182 AQRASKFKQ
+1182 AQRASGFKQ
-1191 LFKQLAVN
+1191 LFKQRAIGRLLA
-1199 KLLTASHKHLVAR
+1199 ASHRHLAAR
-1212 IYKNGWAMGPSILFL
+1212 ICKNGWAMGPSILFL
-1227 NWLADLPTTQVG
+1227 DWLADLPTTQVG

-1262 GKLSRSQPCVWCSN
+1262 GKLSRSQLCVWCHN
-1276 SARCFPYGP
+1276 HTRCFPCGP
-1285 GYGALCPTCFLP
+1285 GYGALCPTCLLP
-1297 ATPIDLTLNNL
+1297 ATPMDITLTTLPEE
-1308 SDENKNFLHFHQII
+1308 SKSFLHFHQILL
-1322 VPEPKQL
+1322 PEPKQL

-1341 CRAIGSYV
+1341 CRENNSYV
-1349 PCVLCQGGFNSIDHW
+1349 PCVLCQGGYNSVDHW

-1378 WVAPAPEITWRKAP
+1378 WAAPAPEINWRIVP
-1392 SRSTGVALC
+1392 SRSMGVALC
-1401 YMLFHLRRLVTEC
+1401 YMLFHLRRLVTEY
-1414 GGLRPNI
+1414 GGLRPDI
-1421 LCVHNRKVSHHVL
+1421 ACLRHCSISHHVL
-1434 DLWQRIYSSMP
+1434 DLWQRIYSSLP
-1445 STLLRTFRAPPQSS
+1445 STLINHFRAPPQPSS
-1459 SSACTD
+1459 TACTD
-1465 STKIRLQRFPAVVLE
+1465 STKIRTQRFPAVLLE
-1480 AALLPSKGLATTQ
+1480 AALLPPKGLATTQ
-1493 SFAKGDTIATF
+1493 PFAKGDTIATF
-1504 VKQDHRLRLLLSQY
+1504 AKQDHRLRLLLSQH

-1532 FLCHCGATHLRLQA
+1532 FSCHCGATHLRLQA
-1546 MDDMPAN
+1546 MDDLSAN

-1573 SAHKNTQTGGAG
+1573 SAHKHTLTGGAG
-1585 VGLLHV
+1585 VSLLHV

-1597 LVQWLSIPLLSCPD
+1597 LVQWLSIPLLSCSD
-1611 NVIAE
+1611 NVVAE

-1628 EYYVSCMAKGI
+1628 EYYVSCMSKGI
-1639 PIDSVVIQGDILP
+1639 PIDSVVVQGDILP
-1652 IINYLQYK
+1652 VINYLQYK

-1672 EQCQQLLAQAP
+1672 EQCQHLLARAP

-1710 KEAEGNPLV
+1710 RKADNNPLV

-1729 HLAQT
+1729 HLVQA

-1742 DALQAPAFVLT
+1742 DATQAPAFVLT

-1762 LHVLLRRHPHY
+1762 MHALLRRHPHY
-1773 KWVAMDYIALAVS
+1773 KWVTMDYIALAVS
-1786 SSHCLSVGYKPTVD
+1786 SSHRLNVGYKPTVNSI
-1800 ALGGRFYSVGNAAQ
+1800 GGRFYSVGSAAQ
-1814 RLPRQVRLL
+1814 RLPRQARLL

-1840 LMRRQCKT
+1840 LMRRQCRAAE
-1848 NKVHLTLQ
+1848 VHLSLLPIT
-1856 PVAQMR
+1856 QMR
-1862 DYLRGALRAY
+1862 SYLTRALRAQI
-1872 LAEDE
+1872 AETD
-1877 IGSLVK
+1877 ISLLVK
-1883 TWPLVILNSA
+1883 TWPLVIINSA
-1893 TPQEAIEYLKKR
+1893 TPQEAIEYLHKR
-1905 IQVEPS
+1905 IQMEPS
-1911 GQLVSFARE
+1911 HHLVSFARE

-1928 MHHPPPWC
+1928 MHHPPSWC
-1936 PTGPVRTGRGAPF
+1936 PSGPERTGRGAPF

-1973 ASAIWL
+1973 VSAIWL

-1988 PENALLTA
+1988 PENDTLEALNT
-1996 LHTYLC
+1996 HLC
-2002 QTFSFDPDEPPLL
+2002 QTFGFDPTEPPLM
-2015 RCDSLQPK
+2015 RCDSLRPK
-2023 FAQLLSECNSTTS
+2023 FAQLLSEYASAAP
-2036 VTGSHSRASSQ
+2036 VIGSHSHASSQ
-2047 RPLPA
+2047 GPLPE
-2052 VVRIHKKRLSLART
+2052 VVRIHRKRTFTGAHPTQQEALEQRLAKRIKAQHAKRRRT
-2066 LSSRKPLSNDS
+2066 
-2077 QKELELAVSS
+2077 
-2087 DGAYDDS
+2087 

>member
-1 MTHLC
+1 M
-6 YLPIKSLRLVQRT
+6 
-19 LSTGLKAAYWH
+19 
-30 TTKQTNASITHVSSL
+30 
-45 HFLIHFIHP
+45 
-54 SLPYRQIKI
+54 
-63 EDFLMLCGFDGN
+63 
-75 VNLSDALHSLRVN
+75 
-88 IGKFTDCVV
+88 
-97 ADPSASAGD
+97 
-106 TPLVLPNEV
+106 
-115 QSLRQI
+115 
-121 PAKFWQLCH
+121 
-130 NVLQF
+130 
-135 RMQRPSNL
+135 
-143 PVSVKGIYTWNL
+143 
-155 NSWSP
+155 
-160 GLPTNV
+160 
-166 HKTWIVKTML
+166 
-176 KQAPVLLQETKWN
+176 
-189 QANLQY
+189 
-195 LSHTWPDIKVVTTL
+195 
-209 AKQNPGEQAGVAI
+209 
-222 LFPPGWKV
+222 
-230 LEERVLVQHYAVAAR
+230 
-245 VEYQACTIWL
+245 
-255 VSVYIPPNSP
+255 
-265 KPFVSTTLQTVLALT
+265 
-280 DYPVFVG
+280 
-287 GDFNRCD
+287 
-294 QNHFHTWDDFLVQAG
+294 
-309 LTDVDPALPTYKYQD
+309 
-324 QESALDRFLVPSL
+324 
-337 FLDTTQLFARIYGR
+337 
-351 YRIDTCHH
+351 
-359 KALML
+359 
-364 RLKMKPRLRPHP
+364 
-376 QSEKHHTIP
+376 
-385 TQVFLD
+385 
-391 PTVASE
+391 
-397 SLQAAARQASLLAL
+397 
-411 KRKISLAQE
+411 
-420 TRLAS
+420 
-425 VVLSQHCRAVVWSW
+425 LSQHCRAVVWSW

-450 SPLKRLYKLLGKE
+450 SPLKRLYKLLGEE

-470 QDEVRLLYEQ
+470 QDEVRLFYEQ

-513 ATATNLQIP
+513 ATATNLQMP
-522 FGTDNTDPVQRTR
+522 FGTDNTDPVQRIR

-540 WDRLKTVCPRG
+540 WDRLKTLCPRG

-629 APGPDGLP
+629 APGPDRLP

-754 AFERINAHWILHIL
+754 AFFERINAHWILHIL

-853 DSRWIQEVFQY
+853 DSRWIQEVFQN

-887 RALDEDTLYKVEDV
+887 RALDENTLYKVEDV

-935 DHCMRMAS
+935 DHCMHMAS

-964 CKCRSKTQLL
+964 CQCRSKTQLL

-1013 CQMTNETMVKVQ
+1013 CQMMNETMVKVQ
-1025 LQTSLVTLLAK
+1025 LQTSLVTLLSK

-1053 SIHMKIIYFNTFSLS
+1053 SIHMKTIYFNTFSLS
-1068 LFYYSQ
+1068 LLYYSQ
-1074 TQRFFS
+1074 TLRFFS

-1191 LFKQLAVN
+1191 LFKQLAVS
-1199 KLLTASHKHLVAR
+1199 KLLAASHKHLVAR

-1276 SARCFPYGP
+1276 STRCFPYGP

-1336 LSSVG
+1336 LSSEG

-1585 VGLLHV
+1585 VSLLHV

-1672 EQCQQLLAQAP
+1672 EQCQQLLAPAP

-1828 HWEIDISGAHYE
+1828 HWGIDISGAHYE

-1848 NKVHLTLQ
+1848 NEVHLTLQ

-1872 LAEDE
+1872 IAEDE

-1988 PENALLTA
+1988 PENTLLTA

-2002 QTFSFDPDEPPLL
+2002 QTFSFDPDEPPLM

-2052 VVRIHKKRLSLART
+2052 VVRIHKKRTFTGAH
-2066 LSSRKPLSNDS
+2066 PE
-2077 QKELELAVSS
+2077 QQEALEQRLTKRIRACSTKRRRIR
-2087 DGAYDDS
+2087 

>member
-1 MTHLC
+1 MTRLC
-6 YLPIKSLRLVQRT
+6 QLPIKSLRLVQRT

-30 TTKQTNASITHVSSL
+30 INQQTNASITHVSSL
-45 HFLIHFIHP
+45 HFLIHFIYP
-54 SLPYRQIKI
+54 RLPYRQIMI
-63 EDFLMLCGFDGN
+63 QDLLNVCGFDDN
-75 VNLSDALHSLRVN
+75 VNLSDALLSLRVN
-88 IGKFTDCVV
+88 IGKFTDCIVT
-97 ADPSASAGD
+97 DPSTTEDD
-106 TPLVLPNEV
+106 TPFILPNEV
-115 QSLRQI
+115 QSLRHI
-121 PAKFWQLCH
+121 PTRFWQLCH
-130 NVLQF
+130 KILQF
-135 RMQRPSNL
+135 REQRPSNL
-143 PVSVKGIYTWNL
+143 PVSVKGIHSWNL

-166 HKTWIVKTML
+166 HKTWIVKAML
-176 KQAPVLLQETKWN
+176 KQAPVLLQETKWD

-195 LSHTWPDIKVVTTL
+195 LSHTWPDIKVVATL
-209 AKQNPGEQAGVAI
+209 AKHNPGEQAAVAI

-230 LEERVLVQHYAVAAR
+230 LEERILVQHYAVAAR

-255 VSVYIPPNSP
+255 VSIYIPPSST
-265 KPFVSTTLQTVLALT
+265 KAFVSNTLQTIIALT

-324 QESALDRFLVPSL
+324 QESTLDRFLVPSL

-391 PTVASE
+391 PTIASE
-397 SLQAAARQASLLAL
+397 SLQAVARQASLLAL

-420 TRLAS
+420 TKPAS
-425 VVLSQHCRAVVWSW
+425 VVLSHHSRAIVWSW

-450 SPLKRLYKLLGKE
+450 APLKRLYKLLGKD
-463 QTYLHIR
+463 QTHLHIR
-470 QDEVRLLYEQ
+470 QEEVRLLYEQ
-480 SADTDLLHPWQ
+480 SGDTDLLQSWQ
-491 AQQGCLLIPA
+491 TQQGCLLIPA
-501 TIVAAALQAAEV
+501 TVIASALQAAEV
-513 ATATNLQIP
+513 ATATNTQMH
-522 FGTDNTDPVQRTR
+522 FGTDNTDPVQRIR

-540 WDRLKTVCPRG
+540 WDRLKTVCPKG

-581 FWFTHPIKY
+581 FWFTHPVQY
-590 DRDWHD
+590 DRDWQD
-596 TLSAYRRCVSP
+596 TLSAYRRCVVP
-607 WPEIPEP
+607 WPVIPEP
-614 TEQDYIEHLLLTKDS
+614 TEQDYVEHLLLTKDS

-649 AILQDDFHHILAGVL
+649 AILQDDFHHILAGAL
-664 APPTQVGV
+664 TPPTQVGV

-701 TTAAILF
+701 TVAAILF
-708 RITRHSFH
+708 RVTRHSFH

-741 SGPASALFADLSK
+741 SSPASALFADLSK
-754 AFERINAHWILHIL
+754 AFERINAHWILYIL

-778 QLARYLLFGRR
+778 QFARYLLFGRR

-826 FVVLNQIPRVIVVA
+826 FVVLNQIPQVLVVA

-853 DSRWIQEVFQY
+853 DPNWVREVFQN
-864 IKKWKTAG
+864 IRKWKSAG

-887 RALDEDTLYKVEDV
+887 RALDENMLHKVEDV
-901 WSYVTPIHELGQ
+901 WGHVTPIHESGQ

-935 DHCMRMAS
+935 DHCIHMAS
-943 DAIPRLVTEGH
+943 EAIPRLVTEGH
-954 PMLCRLAASP
+954 PMLCQLAASP
-964 CKCRSKTQLL
+964 CQCRSKTQLL
-974 TNVSYSAEQLYCLD
+974 TNVSYAAEQLFCLD
-988 QAGLGGQCIVPT
+988 QAGLGGQCIVPS

-1013 CQMTNETMVKVQ
+1013 CQLTHETMVKTPLQ
-1025 LQTSLVTLLAK
+1025 LSLTTLLSK
-1036 QLAKFRMRLAA
+1036 QLVKFRTRLAA
-1047 AKRANL
+1047 ANRANL

-1096 QRHWFPQHHMVGLC
+1096 QRHWFPQHLLVGLC
-1110 RWLRL
+1110 RWLRI

-1122 IMQAI
+1122 IMQAV
-1127 SLFGCYLRQGHRSFA
+1127 SLFGCYLRQGHRSLA
-1142 EEQASS
+1142 EGQEGS
-1148 YATQIQQCW
+1148 YALQIQQCW
-1157 KYWQQQLPAEDV
+1157 KYWQQQLPAEDI
-1169 QRLLALVRENTTP
+1169 QRLLALLQQNNTP
-1182 AQRASKFKQ
+1182 AQRASGFKQ
-1191 LFKQLAVN
+1191 LFKQLAIGR
-1199 KLLTASHKHLVAR
+1199 LLAASHRHLAAR

-1227 NWLADLPTTQVG
+1227 DWLADLPTTQVG

-1262 GKLSRSQPCVWCSN
+1262 GKLSRSQLCVWCQN
-1276 SARCFPYGP
+1276 HTRCFPCGP
-1285 GYGALCPTCFLP
+1285 GYGALCPTCLLP
-1297 ATPIDLTLNNL
+1297 ATPMDITLTTLPEE
-1308 SDENKNFLHFHQII
+1308 SKSFLHFHQILL
-1322 VPEPKQL
+1322 PEPKRL

-1341 CRAIGSYV
+1341 CRENNSYV
-1349 PCVLCQGGFNSIDHW
+1349 PCVLCQGGYNSVDHW

-1378 WVAPAPEITWRKAP
+1378 CAAPAPEINWRIVP
-1392 SRSTGVALC
+1392 SRSMGVALC
-1401 YMLFHLRRLVTEC
+1401 YMLFHLRRLVTEY
-1414 GGLRPNI
+1414 GGLRPDI
-1421 LCVHNRKVSHHVL
+1421 ACVRHCSISHHVL
-1434 DLWQRIYSSMP
+1434 DLWQRIYSSLP
-1445 STLLRTFRAPPQSS
+1445 STLINHFRAPPQPSS
-1459 SSACTD
+1459 TACTD
-1465 STKIRLQRFPAVVLE
+1465 STKIRTQRFPAVLLE
-1480 AALLPSKGLATTQ
+1480 AALLPPKGLATTQ
-1493 SFAKGDTIATF
+1493 PFAKGDTIATF
-1504 VKQDHRLRLLLSQY
+1504 AKQDHRLRLLLSQH

-1532 FLCHCGATHLRLQA
+1532 FSCHCGATHLRLQA
-1546 MDDMPAN
+1546 MDDLSAN

-1573 SAHKNTQTGGAG
+1573 SAHKHTQTGGAG
-1585 VGLLHV
+1585 VSLLHV

-1597 LVQWLSIPLLSCPD
+1597 LVQWLSIPLLSCSD
-1611 NVIAE
+1611 NVLAE

-1628 EYYVSCMAKGI
+1628 EYYVSCMSKGI
-1639 PIDSVVIQGDILP
+1639 PIDSVVVQGDILP
-1652 IINYLQYK
+1652 VINYLQYK

-1672 EQCQQLLAQAP
+1672 EQCQHLLARAP

-1710 KEAEGNPLV
+1710 RKADDNPLV

-1729 HLAQT
+1729 HLVQA

-1742 DALQAPAFVLT
+1742 DATQAPAFVLT

-1762 LHVLLRRHPHY
+1762 MHALLRRHPHY
-1773 KWVAMDYIALAVS
+1773 KWVTMDYIALAVS
-1786 SSHCLSVGYKPTVD
+1786 SSHRLNVGYKPTVNSV
-1800 ALGGRFYSVGNAAQ
+1800 GGRFYSVGSAAQ
-1814 RLPRQVRLL
+1814 RLPRQARLL

-1840 LMRRQCKT
+1840 LMRRQCRAAE
-1848 NKVHLTLQ
+1848 VHLSLLPIT
-1856 PVAQMR
+1856 QMR
-1862 DYLRGALRAY
+1862 SYLTRALRAQI
-1872 LAEDE
+1872 AETD
-1877 IGSLVK
+1877 ISLLVK
-1883 TWPLVILNSA
+1883 TWPLVIINSA
-1893 TPQEAIEYLKKR
+1893 TPQEAIEYLRKR
-1905 IQVEPS
+1905 IQMEPS
-1911 GQLVSFARE
+1911 HHLVSFARE

-1928 MHHPPPWC
+1928 MHHPPSWC
-1936 PTGPVRTGRGAPF
+1936 HSGPERTGRGAPF

-1973 ASAIWL
+1973 VSAIWL

-1988 PENALLTA
+1988 PENDTLEALNT
-1996 LHTYLC
+1996 HLC
-2002 QTFSFDPDEPPLL
+2002 QTFGFDPTEPPLM

-2023 FAQLLSECNSTTS
+2023 FAQLLSEYTS
-2036 VTGSHSRASSQ
+2036 AAPVIGSHTHASSQ
-2047 RPLPA
+2047 GPLPE
-2052 VVRIHKKRLSLART
+2052 VVRIHRKRTFTGAHPTQQEALEQRLAKRIKAQHAKRRRT
-2066 LSSRKPLSNDS
+2066 
-2077 QKELELAVSS
+2077 
-2087 DGAYDDS
+2087 